1 MRTLAVI
8 LALAAPAAGALAD
21 LGDPADPLGLN
32 RRAHMGSTFVPPPDG
47 WVDLD
52 GPGGE
57 QRGRFMTTTPTD
69 QHRVQTG
76 IGHVATPVPAPGALA
91 LLLTGSALAAR
102 RRR

>member
-1 MRTLAVI
+1 MRA
-8 LALAAPAAGALAD
+8 LALILSLAASAAGALAD
-21 LGDPADPLGLN
+21 LGDPGDPLGLN
-32 RRAHMGSTFVPPPDG
+32 MRAQPGSAFVPPPDD

-69 QHRVQTG
+69 QYRVQTG
-76 IGHVATPVPAPGALA
+76 IGHVATPVPAAGALA